1 MLSDIASI
9 ATLILFVIYF
19 IGRVITII
27 IEKNIKYEKIER
39 YFSEKEIPKDLKI
52 IDDFKCDEFSNDI
65 LIIIPTTKSYNWVK
79 IYECNYN
86 EEKNILKKTKKIYNS
101 ERIYNDHA
109 LRINTII
116 TCGIPNYILEF
127 ERCDYMK
134 GELILQ
140 ENGKNG
146 IEEELLVFKHTF
158 KSILYYLFR

>member
-19 IGRVITII
+19 IGRIITII
-27 IEKNIKYEKIER
+27 IEKNIKYERIER
-39 YFSEKEIPKDLKI
+39 YFTEDEIPKDLKI
-52 IDDFKCDEFSNDI
+52 IDDYKCDEFSQDI

-79 IYECNYN
+79 IYECRYN
-86 EEKNILKKTKKIYNS
+86 EKTNRLEKVNKIYNS

-109 LRINTII
+109 LRIDTTI

-127 ERCDYMK
+127 ERCDYMN

-146 IEEELLVFKHTF
+146 VEEELLIFKHTF
-158 KSILYYLFR
+158 RSILYYLFR

>member
-19 IGRVITII
+19 VGRVITII
-27 IEKNIKYEKIER
+27 IEKNIKYERIER
-39 YFSEKEIPKDLKI
+39 YGSENEIPRDLKI
-52 IDDFKCDEFSNDI
+52 IDDFKCNEISQDI

-86 EEKNILKKTKKIYNS
+86 EKKNRLVKTKKIYNS

-109 LRINTII
+109 LRIDTII

-146 IEEELLVFKHTF
+146 IEEELLVFKHTL

>member
-1 MLSDIASI
+1 MLSDLASF
-9 ATLILFVIYF
+9 ATLVLFVIYF
-19 IGRVITII
+19 IGRVITIM
-27 IEKNIKYEKIER
+27 IEKNIKYENIER
-39 YFSEKEIPKDLKI
+39 FFSEADIPSELKI
-52 IDDFKCDEFSNDI
+52 IDEFKCDENSNDI
-65 LIIIPTTKSYNWVK
+65 IIIMPTTKSYNWVK

-86 EEKNILKKTKKIYNS
+86 EKNNRLVKTKKIYNS

-109 LRINTII
+109 LRIDTII

-146 IEEELLVFKHTF
+146 IEEELLVFKHTL

>member
-19 IGRVITII
+19 IGRIITII
-27 IEKNIKYEKIER
+27 IEKNIKYERIER
-39 YFSEKEIPKDLKI
+39 YFKEEEIPKDLKI
-52 IDDFKCDEFSNDI
+52 IDDYKCDEFSQDI

-79 IYECNYN
+79 IYECRYN
-86 EEKNILKKTKKIYNS
+86 EKTNRLEKVNKIYNS

-109 LRINTII
+109 LRIDTTI

-127 ERCDYMK
+127 ERCDYMN

-146 IEEELLVFKHTF
+146 IEEELLIFKHTF
-158 KSILYYLFR
+158 RSILYYLFR